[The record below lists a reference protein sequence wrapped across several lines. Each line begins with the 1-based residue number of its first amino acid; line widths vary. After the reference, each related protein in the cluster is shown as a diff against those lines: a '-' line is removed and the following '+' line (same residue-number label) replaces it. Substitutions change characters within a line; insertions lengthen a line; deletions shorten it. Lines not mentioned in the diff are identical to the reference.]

1 MPRNGSGVYSLP
13 SGINPVVTQTLITSN
28 WANTTMTDIANALTG
43 SVSRDGQAPM
53 TGNLNMANFQV
64 TNLGT
69 PTAAGSAVSLSY
81 VQNGTQFRLTNVSGV
96 NALTATLAG
105 AATSFTL
112 GQLVELIP
120 ASSNTG
126 PVTLNVNGAG
136 VVPVLSGLGKQLGP
150 TSLIAGNIYLLAWNG
165 TGWNILTSPNATA
178 FAQAATSGW
187 DRPSGGTY
195 PPVTKFNANTV
206 AVPAGSGRI
215 VAPSTRDISGVTE
228 VSWVAQ
234 NVALTNIPN
243 AWATTLAVDAT
254 GTIQQLVGII
264 QGQWA
269 RQYIILATVAH
280 IDGQIDGIVNQ
291 PAIYGDAAYESVD
304 LGVLFHN
311 TITAGGQ
318 VVPSANT
325 LHMDVLAGRMWL
337 PGGNANNANQPN
349 FVDFANQ
356 VGITI
361 YPSTATNVVA
371 AATQAVPV
379 TQYDPAGAG
388 VVTSIPVP
396 LTQAVIHRL
405 FYLAGQYILCYG
417 QTLYP
422 DLPTAIQSINNDNAT
437 FKPPGKLVGATLF
450 AYLCATGN
458 CTNLNDGIGG
468 RIVGAN
474 AVSATSGGG
483 AGVSEA
489 PLDGNCYA
497 RLNGAWWRSIFIDP
511 NYNGMLGNNAKADGI
526 SLSLN
531 AAAATNRQLNFQSSG
546 VNRFSYIVDNTAEPG
561 ANAGANLSLNCYAD
575 NGAFIISPYTIARAT
590 GFLTF
595 PPGLVT
601 IGTNTLAA
609 STQLSLNAAAGQ
621 GRFVGCQTGG
631 VLRWI
636 LGGGSAPE
644 TGNNAG
650 SDFVINRYSDTGVFL
665 NQPFSIARATGNLLY
680 SGAVTISVPV
690 SGAALSLTNTNANG
704 AQIVIRGDGAT
715 TPSKIVRVRAGN
727 LEVVNDANSVII
739 GTITDNGGLVMA
751 AGITSGGTLQA
762 SGILQSSTSTCIL
775 AATGAG
781 AVYLR
786 PNGSG
791 SATGQLFVN
800 SGGQVNCNGNV
811 VANTSASLNSITVN
825 DSGGNGA
832 NINLNCGT
840 GTYPNKY
847 LRSASNAF
855 QLVTQGYA
863 AVVASFADYGTVCG
877 FTLTGGFYPGADN
890 SWPIGQASTRW
901 TAIYA
906 VNGAIQTS
914 DAREKTTVKP
924 LTDAELKASKQLA
937 ELIGTYQWLE
947 SIKEKGADK
956 ARQHFGMTA
965 QAAIAVMEAN
975 GLDPF
980 AYGFLC
986 YDEWDEIKNDH
997 VPETKDEDGNITQ
1010 EEKPHIIPAG
1020 NRYSMR
1026 YDELA
1031 VFIARGE
1038 HERLKAIEAL
1048 LNI

>member
-1 MPRNGSGVYSLP
+1 
-13 SGINPVVTQTLITSN
+13 
-28 WANTTMTDIANALTG
+28 MTDVANALTN
-43 SVSRDGQAPM
+43 SVCSDGQTTM
-53 TGNLNMANFQV
+53 TGNLKMGGFQV
-64 TNLGT
+64 NGLGA
-69 PTAAGSAVSLSY
+69 PTTASAAVSLSY
-81 VQNGTQFRLTNVSGV
+81 VQAGTQFRLTNVSGV

-105 AATSFTL
+105 AATSFTA

-126 PVTLNVNGAG
+126 PVTLNVNGTG
-136 VVPVLSGLGKQLGP
+136 VVPVLSGFGKPLGA

-187 DRPSGGTY
+187 DRPSGGSY

-206 AVPAGSGRI
+206 AIPAGSGRI

-234 NVALTNIPN
+234 NIALTNIPN

-264 QGQWA
+264 QAQWA
-269 RQYIILATVAH
+269 RQYILLATVAH

-325 LHMDVLAGRMWL
+325 LHMDVLAGRMWIA
-337 PGGNANNANQPN
+337 GGNANNANQPN

-356 VGITI
+356 VGITF

-371 AATQAVPV
+371 AATQAVPI

-388 VVTSIPVP
+388 VVTNIPVP

-437 FKPPGKLVGATLF
+437 FKPPPKLTGATLF

-458 CTNLNDGIGG
+458 CTNLNDGLGG

-511 NYNGMLGNNAKADGI
+511 NYNGMLGNNTRA
-526 SLSLN
+526 SPLTFSLN
-531 AAAATNRQLNFQSSG
+531 AAAGQTRQLNFQSSG
-546 VNRFSYIVDNTAEPG
+546 LNRFSIIVDNTAEPG
-561 ANAGANLSLNCYAD
+561 SNVGSNITFNRYAD
-575 NGAFIISPYTIARAT
+575 NGAYLDTPLAIARNT
-590 GFLTF
+590 
-595 PPGLVT
+595 GLVT
-601 IGTNTLAA
+601 LGNIAVNGTSAFTGAA
-609 STQLSLNAAAGQ
+609 TFTGSAAFGAATFSGAATFNGGSTFTSAVNINMAA
-621 GRFVGCQTGG
+621 
-631 VLRWI
+631 
-636 LGGGSAPE
+636 GGSA
-644 TGNNAG
+644 
-650 SDFVINRYSDTGVFL
+650 L
-665 NQPFSIARATGNLLY
+665 NI
-680 SGAVTISVPV
+680 
-690 SGAALSLTNTNANG
+690 TNTNANG
-704 AQIVIRGDGAT
+704 AMIVMRGDGAT
-715 TPSKIVRVRAGN
+715 TPSKMIRARAGN
-727 LEVVNDANSVII
+727 LEFINDANSVII
-739 GTITDNGGLVMA
+739 GSLSDAGNFNASGGIA
-751 AGITSGGTLQA
+751 AGGAVTFNGVT
-762 SGILQSSTSTCIL
+762 QSSSTTAIF
-775 AATGAG
+775 AASGAG
-781 AVYLR
+781 ACYLR
-786 PNGSG
+786 PNGQG
-791 SATGQLFVN
+791 SAAGQAFVN
-800 SGGQVNCNGNV
+800 SGGQFSTNGNV
-811 VANTSASLNSITVN
+811 VANTSASLNGVTVN

-832 NINLNCGT
+832 NIALNAVS

-847 LRSASNAF
+847 LRSCNNAF

-863 AVVASFADYGTVCG
+863 AVVLSIVDYGTVAG
-877 FTLTGGFYPGADN
+877 FTITGGFYPAADN
-890 SWPIGQASTRW
+890 NWPIGTASTRW

-914 DAREKTTVKP
+914 DAREKTTVKQ
-924 LTDAELKASKQLA
+924 LTKAELKAAKQLA

-947 SIKEKGADK
+947 SIKEKGANK
-956 ARQHFGMTA
+956 ARLHFGLTA
-965 QAAIAVMEAN
+965 QAAIKVMEAN

-986 YDEWDEIKNDH
+986 YDKWDEIKNDH
-997 VPETKDEDGNITQ
+997 VPEIKDEDGNITQ
-1010 EEKPHIIPAG
+1010 AEKPHVIPAG
-1020 NRYSMR
+1020 DRYSMR

-1038 HERLKAIEAL
+1038 HERLKVIEAL